1 MDADTQEVLHK
12 PMEQGYFKLNKPKL
26 TLVVDNTKRKPI
38 KRIGY
43 DAYLDKNLKDF
54 FEFLFGYF
62 HFSEILLLTFLSA
75 LNISPTARRSSSTAQ
90 SKSTNA

>member
-1 MDADTQEVLHK
+1 MNINNIIYLAKLMDADTQEVLHK

-54 FEFLFGYF
+54 FEFLF
-62 HFSEILLLTFLSA
+62 EKADI
-75 LNISPTARRSSSTAQ
+75 
-90 SKSTNA
+90 